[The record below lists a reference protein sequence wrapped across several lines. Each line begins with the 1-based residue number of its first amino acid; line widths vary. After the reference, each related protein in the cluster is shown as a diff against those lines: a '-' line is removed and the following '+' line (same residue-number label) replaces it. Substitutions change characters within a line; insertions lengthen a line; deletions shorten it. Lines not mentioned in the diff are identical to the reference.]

1 MTDPETRTAGAAA
14 TTPQENSLASS
25 RNMPRATL
33 NSGSNDN
40 PGSNKNSGAQSDA
53 QKTRNITTLL
63 FVGFAVNGVVTVIL
77 GPILPV
83 LIARWGLNDSQ
94 AGAFFPAQ
102 FIGSWLGTIV
112 SSTLIARRGYRLP
125 IGIGYALLGLGV
137 AGLTSHTV
145 FAALAAAFVFGFGY
159 GMLTP
164 GTNLYIAET
173 GGARRA
179 SAVSLVNF
187 TWGIGAVACPLLV
200 SFALRG
206 HHLSLF
212 LWTITAAGSAVA
224 LALFLAPWDRRSGAA
239 EDFTRSEDED
249 YRKIPHVGFILAAL
263 FFIYVG
269 AETSTGGWV
278 AALAKRIANGVGT
291 GYSFAPTF
299 FYSGLLVGRGLAPL
313 VLRKVRENNLA
324 LMALGLAACGML
336 VIQKASTLPVLDA
349 GVSIA
354 GLGLACIYPIYVAW
368 LSHWYG
374 ERARKVGGVMFALAS
389 LGGAF
394 APWTVGFVSKQTGS
408 LRIGLLVPLVN
419 VLTMIVLVYILRR
432 EIHP

>member
-1 MTDPETRTAGAAA
+1 MIDPETRTVGAAA
-14 TTPQENSLASS
+14 TTPQETSLASS
-25 RNMPRATL
+25 RNTPRAPL

-40 PGSNKNSGAQSDA
+40 SGSGKNSGTESDA

-63 FVGFAVNGVVTVIL
+63 FVGFAVNGIVTVIL

-94 AGAFFPAQ
+94 AGVFFPAQ
-102 FIGSWLGTIV
+102 FVGSWLGTIL
-112 SSTLIARRGYRLP
+112 SSALIARRGYRLP
-125 IGIGYALLGLGV
+125 IGLGYAMLGLGV
-137 AGLTSHTV
+137 AGLISHNMV
-145 FAALAAAFVFGFGY
+145 AALVATFVFGFGY

-173 GGARRA
+173 GGAQRA

-187 TWGIGAVACPLLV
+187 TWGIGAVACPVLV

-206 HHLSLF
+206 HHLSLV
-212 LWTITAAGSAVA
+212 LWMVTVAGCAIAV
-224 LALFLAPWDRRSGAA
+224 ALFLAPWDRKSGAA
-239 EDFTRSEDED
+239 EDFTCEKDEE
-249 YRKIPHVGFILAAL
+249 YRKIPHVGVILAAL

-269 AETSTGGWV
+269 AETATGGWV

-291 GYSFAPTF
+291 ASPFVPTF
-299 FYSGLLVGRGLAPL
+299 FYGGLLVGRGLAPL

-324 LMALGLAACGML
+324 LMALGLAASGML
-336 VIQKASTLPVLDA
+336 VIQKASTIPVLDV
-349 GVSIA
+349 GVATA

-394 APWTVGFVSKQTGS
+394 APWMVGFVSKQTGS
-408 LRIGLLVPLVN
+408 LRIGLLVPLAN